1 MKYEQTGILSDLPTV
16 ARFLTF
22 SLADPADLA
31 GCLTELAEEADGDST
46 VVGIGESVAQAM
58 GATIPG
64 LRTFP
69 ACTGPGIE
77 VPSTPAA
84 LWCWLRGDDRGEVF
98 HRARHLELLLAPTFI
113 LDEAIDSFTF
123 EHNRDLTGYVDGTEN
138 PTGEAASATAIVS
151 GQGPGYDGGSF
162 VAVQQWLHDF
172 DVFWS
177 MTSEEQDNTIG
188 RSRVENEELADA
200 PPSAHIRRT
209 AQEAFDPEAFIVR
222 RSMPWT
228 EGAEGGLM
236 FVAFGR
242 SFDAY
247 ETLLNNMLGKND
259 GITDAL
265 FNITRPVSGAY
276 FWCPPMKDEW
286 LDLSALGL

>member
-1 MKYEQTGILSDLPTV
+1 MKLDQTGILSDLPPV

-22 SLADPADLA
+22 SLSDPTDLA
-31 GCLTELAEEADGDST
+31 ACLTELAEEVDGDAT

-58 GATIPG
+58 SVSIPG

-84 LWCWLRGDDRGEVF
+84 LWCWMRGEDRGEVF
-98 HRARHLELLLAPTFI
+98 HRARNLELLLAPTFL
-113 LDEAIDSFTF
+113 LDEAIDSFAF
-123 EHNRDLTGYVDGTEN
+123 DRDRDLTGYVDGTEN
-138 PTGEAASATAIVS
+138 PAGDDAVAAAIVT
-151 GQGPGYDGGSF
+151 GQGPGLDGGSF

-172 DVFWS
+172 DVFWA

-188 RSRVENEELADA
+188 RTRVDNIELEDA
-200 PPSAHIRRT
+200 PPSAHIKRT
-209 AQEAFDPEAFIVR
+209 AQEDFDPEAFIMR

-228 EGAEGGLM
+228 EGAEGGLV
-236 FVAFGR
+236 FVAFGK

>member
-1 MKYEQTGILSDLPTV
+1 MKHDQTGILSDIPPV

-22 SLADPADLA
+22 SLADTTRLAD
-31 GCLTELAEEADGDST
+31 CLTELAEEVDGDST
-46 VVGIGESVAQAM
+46 VVGIGESVVQAM
-58 GATIPG
+58 ATTIPG

-69 ACTGPGIE
+69 ACSGRGIE

-84 LWCWLRGDDRGEVF
+84 LWCWMRGEDRGELF
-98 HRARHLELLLAPTFI
+98 HRARHLELLLAPTFF
-113 LDEAIDSFTF
+113 LEESIDSFAHD
-123 EHNRDLTGYVDGTEN
+123 HNRDLTGFEDGTEN
-138 PTGEAASATAIVS
+138 PTGDDAWATAIVN

-172 DVFWS
+172 DVFWA
-177 MTSEEQDNTIG
+177 MTSEEQDKTIG
-188 RSRVENEELADA
+188 RARVGNEELADA
-200 PPSAHIRRT
+200 PPSAHIKRT
-209 AQEAFDPEAFIVR
+209 AQEEFDPEAFILR

-228 EGAEGGLM
+228 EGAEGGLV
-236 FVAFGR
+236 FVAFGK
-242 SFDAY
+242 SFDAF

-265 FNITRPVSGAY
+265 FTFTRPVSGAY